1 MPYKR
6 FCVTSYKVNIDF
18 HWKIRIPTLRST
30 LSWDKV
36 SKIPGYTS
44 VRSSE
49 GWLHLKGEWPK
60 GCRKAHR
67 GTGLISKGT
76 SWRSGAGQVMI
87 STVSQWLPAKSMV
100 MRQDH
105 RDGRSEVKP
114 MSEACKA
121 HGQAQL
127 QHSSGNC
134 KSWVS
139 EFECS
144 LQAKVNLDTIPL
156 ASTLPLVNLCLLCE
170 KQTNNFHIVCHVSS

>member
-36 SKIPGYTS
+36 FKIPGYTS

-105 RDGRSEVKP
+105 RDRGGLRWNQWVRPARHMARHSC
-114 MSEACKA
+114 STA
-121 HGQAQL
+121 QATARA
-127 QHSSGNC
+127 
-134 KSWVS
+134 
-139 EFECS
+139 ECLS
-144 LQAKVNLDTIPL
+144 LNA
-156 ASTLPLVNLCLLCE
+156 AS
-170 KQTNNFHIVCHVSS
+170 KQR